1 MGRPHLMPGENL
13 MSQAIQ
19 IESLKIG
26 EQDAFGLVEAAIT
39 LDQSRGD
46 KARLAAAL
54 EQNLQLWVAIRT
66 LVSDAGSA
74 LPDAVKANLQ
84 RLSDFVADTTL
95 KKGVEISDNT
105 ITTLVNVNLQISEGL
120 LESANRA

>member
-1 MGRPHLMPGENL
+1 
-13 MSQAIQ
+13 MSQPIQ
-19 IESLKIG
+19 IETLKIG

-54 EQNLQLWVAIRT
+54 DHNLQLWVAIRT
-66 LVSDAGSA
+66 LVSEATSA
-74 LPDAVKANLQ
+74 LPDTVKTNLT
-84 RLSDFVADTTL
+84 RLSEFVADTTL

-105 ITTLVNVNLQISEGL
+105 VTTLVNVNLQISEGL
-120 LESANRA
+120 LEGANRA

>member
-66 LVSDAGSA
+66 LVSDSA
-74 LPDAVKANLQ
+74 SNLPEAVKANLK

-95 KKGVEISDNT
+95 KKGVDISDNT

>member
-1 MGRPHLMPGENL
+1 MGRPHSMPGENL

-66 LVSDAGSA
+66 LVSDASSA

-120 LESANRA
+120 LESASRT

>member
-1 MGRPHLMPGENL
+1 
-13 MSQAIQ
+13 MSQTLQ
-19 IESLKIG
+19 IESLNAG

-66 LVSDAGSA
+66 LVSDAESR
-74 LPDAVKANLQ
+74 LPDAVKANLC

-95 KKGVEISDNT
+95 KKGVDISDNT

>member
-1 MGRPHLMPGENL
+1 

-19 IESLKIG
+19 IETLKI
-26 EQDAFGLVEAAIT
+26 EEEDAFGLVEAAIT

-54 EQNLQLWVAIRT
+54 EMNLQLWVAIRT
-66 LVSDAGSA
+66 MASDAKSV
-74 LPDAVKANLQ
+74 LPDAVRANLK

-95 KKGVEISDNT
+95 KKGVDISDNT

>member
-54 EQNLQLWVAIRT
+54 DHNLQLWVAIRT
-66 LVSDAGSA
+66 LVSDAGST
-74 LPDAVKANLQ
+74 LPDAIKANLK

-95 KKGVEISDNT
+95 KKGVDISDNT

>member
-1 MGRPHLMPGENL
+1 

-66 LVSDAGSA
+66 LVSDASSA

-120 LESANRA
+120 LESANRT

>member
-120 LESANRA
+120 LESANRT

>member
-1 MGRPHLMPGENL
+1 
-13 MSQAIQ
+13 MSQAFDTDTLTS
-19 IESLKIG
+19 E

-54 EQNLQLWVAIRT
+54 ERNLQLWVAIRT
-66 LVSDAGSA
+66 LVSQAGIG
-74 LPDAVKANLQ
+74 LPEAVKGNLK
-84 RLSDFVADTTL
+84 RLSEFVAETTL
-95 KKGVEISDNT
+95 KKGVDISDNT

-120 LESANRA
+120 LESAGRA

>member
-1 MGRPHLMPGENL
+1 
-13 MSQAIQ
+13 MSQPIQ
-19 IESLKIG
+19 IETLKVG
-26 EQDAFGLVEAAIT
+26 EEDAFGLVEVAIT

-54 EQNLQLWVAIRT
+54 EQNLQLWIAIRT
-66 LVSDAGSA
+66 LVSDAAST
-74 LPDAVKANLQ
+74 LPEAVKTNLT

-95 KKGVEISDNT
+95 KKGVEISDST
-105 ITTLVNVNLQISEGL
+105 ITTLINVNLQISEGL

>member
-1 MGRPHLMPGENL
+1 MGRPHSMPGENL

-120 LESANRA
+120 LESANRT

>member
-1 MGRPHLMPGENL
+1 
-13 MSQAIQ
+13 MSQPIQ
-19 IESLKIG
+19 IDTLKIG

-46 KARLAAAL
+46 RARLAAAL

-66 LVSDAGSA
+66 LVSETTSA
-74 LPDAVKANLQ
+74 LPDAVKTNLK
-84 RLSDFVADTTL
+84 RLSDFVAETTL

-120 LESANRA
+120 LESTNRA

>member
-1 MGRPHLMPGENL
+1 
-13 MSQAIQ
+13 MSQPVQ
-19 IESLKIG
+19 IETLNVG
-26 EQDAFGLVEAAIT
+26 EEDAFGLVEAAIT

-46 KARLAAAL
+46 KVRLAAAL

-74 LPDAVKANLQ
+74 LPDAVKANLK
-84 RLSDFVADTTL
+84 RLSDFVAETTL

-120 LESANRA
+120 LESASRA